1 MIACLLRA
9 FFVMATLIDLA
20 GRDDDD
26 EKKEKDQQQQ
36 YSRQRRRRKKG
47 MNLSRE
53 ILYFLYV

>member
-1 MIACLLRA
+1 
-9 FFVMATLIDLA
+9 MATLIDLA